1 MFIIIIAIAA
11 VVIISLIIVILKT
24 IVSPKKIDAIP
35 RLIKQGKTQNA
46 IKIAKQLIA
55 KDQKNY
61 LAHYYLGKAYIKEN
75 RTELAVIE

>member
-46 IKIAKQLIA
+46 IKK
-55 KDQKNY
+55 
-61 LAHYYLGKAYIKEN
+61 
-75 RTELAVIE
+75 VI